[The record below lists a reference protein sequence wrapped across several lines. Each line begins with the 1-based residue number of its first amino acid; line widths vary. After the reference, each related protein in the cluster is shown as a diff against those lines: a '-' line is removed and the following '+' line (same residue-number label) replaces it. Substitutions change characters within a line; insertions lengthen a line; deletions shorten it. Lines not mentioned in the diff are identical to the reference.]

1 MLAYSH
7 GMRENAMISYEPL
20 WDTLNRRNMSTY
32 DLIYKQG
39 MSANTVYRI
48 RHNQAIT
55 TKTLNELCFILKCT
69 VSDII
74 EYVED

>member
-1 MLAYSH
+1 
-7 GMRENAMISYEPL
+7 MISYEPL
-20 WDTLNRRNMSTY
+20 WNTLNQRNMSTY

-74 EYVED
+74 EYIEE

>member
-1 MLAYSH
+1 
-7 GMRENAMISYEPL
+7 MISYEPL